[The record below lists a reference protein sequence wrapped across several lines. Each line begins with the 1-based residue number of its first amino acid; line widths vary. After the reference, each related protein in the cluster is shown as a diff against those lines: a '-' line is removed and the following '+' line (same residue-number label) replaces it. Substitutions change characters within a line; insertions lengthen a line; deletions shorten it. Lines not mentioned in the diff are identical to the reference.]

1 MKWFLLTFIVL
12 LFPVTA
18 LAQSEKQLIQEHLQ
32 LVEEGLRLKDV
43 RHLPQSQQHARKQN
57 LDNLRKYWQ
66 AGIFPK
72 NTKHPNQRV
81 PYFIDD
87 GGRACAMAHLLIE
100 SGHKETALQIQL
112 RENNA
117 YVHDI
122 KSPELS
128 TWLKTSGLTIDEAAW
143 IQPAYKQNW
152 SCDCKCDVGVV
163 NDGHNLYINE
173 CVATRC
179 NRVRLSTLW
188 VGCDDITSSVV
199 LSSRKG
205 ATETPEFDVCYEEK
219 QRLRQ
224 NQEYHLKWTQ
234 SALCMQPAANITGDY
249 PHEDDAGCVMAPT
262 RRPSGELWPVVFLL
276 LFIRRRVKRRTC
288 IIR

>member
-122 KSPELS
+122 QSPELA
-128 TWLKTSGLTIDEAAW
+128 TWLKTSGLTLEEAAW
-143 IQPAYKQNW
+143 IQPGYPPKQD
-152 SCDCKCDVGVV
+152 CDCPCNVAPV
-163 NDGHNLYINE
+163 NDGMVNFLNE
-173 CVATRC
+173 CLAVRC
-179 NRVRLSTLW
+179 SYRLSKDLKA
-188 VGCDDITSSVV
+188 GCTDPAYSVETHYYSGSSVLPLCPGELKRGYYSPGMLDTVEKLCQQPSEVTGNYDVEEQEDGCSTTSTKQPTSSWIIV
-199 LSSRKG
+199 LFGLFLFSR
-205 ATETPEFDVCYEEK
+205 
-219 QRLRQ
+219 
-224 NQEYHLKWTQ
+224 LKYR
-234 SALCMQPAANITGDY
+234 SRF
-249 PHEDDAGCVMAPT
+249 AG
-262 RRPSGELWPVVFLL
+262 
-276 LFIRRRVKRRTC
+276 
-288 IIR
+288 